1 MFSAVKLAAFQ
12 AHIGYLKE
20 SKQNH
25 AVTVEGVKSRPW
37 LTMNG
42 YEIQSSPI
50 TSNRNLSKN
59 CLQYQKSDYLH
70 F

>member
-25 AVTVEGVKSRPW
+25 TVDGVKSRPW
-37 LTMNG
+37 LSMNG

-50 TSNRNLSKN
+50 TSNCRSFKELYSVSKV
-59 CLQYQKSDYLH
+59 
-70 F
+70 